1 MAQRDQRGP
10 GAPEEQLL
18 PSMKSIV
25 EAKRPKEQLQSRNE
39 HDPSAP
45 AIKRVDFDNPAVIS
59 AKEVQTPMKNT
70 SFEKLLIYLDLM
82 KFYPQKL
89 TLAKALQIS
98 NVTLSEEKP
107 KCLKEV
113 PMHFINNLLR
123 ANSSSRSIEFTN
135 SETLVQDTPIS
146 TSNFRRRSNRGGK
159 SRTSNSIDILDLITA
174 LFLCSDTFLQQAL
187 VVKMSQCQFAL
198 PLLLPDLNEGNIKF
212 LVQAMQSVVHNWR
225 PHYKLATKGYIE
237 ESMSVVRMPMIALVR
252 LGGNTISKSE
262 LLNSILSNDKADIF
276 IHRDMQSG
284 NSRRQISNGLVE
296 ISFYFPPGD
305 KRSDLWSDIF
315 AVLNL
320 RGDVG
325 ESPTQLHFLIKACDA
340 MVILI
345 ENYGENE
352 QKFVTTHFHSK
363 MFWLKNTDVNDETDE
378 LLEQTLDELGVQD
391 VNVCDLEKNN
401 KADNGNL
408 FREFMKAV
416 LTCCEVKNNLKMI
429 SENVTDLNIKID
441 ANNIKRQRSAEAI
454 KDILQKMGACKD
466 VRENCFPCQGE
477 TLWHK
482 WSDTEKEL
490 CRLKK
495 GLGPEYMNQ
504 LRTTKQNLRLEQMK
518 QITPTMTEFIS
529 NISKFDEEECKLFIH
544 GLELELNDK
553 TRRTMREENKNVN
566 AYGAHDISKELQPS
580 NMKSSLSTVGLEH
593 FFREVAQIYEASKEC
608 KMHQDY
614 KNLSARMAHL
624 FLDGFPME
632 LLDGDAGCIPI
643 DWVTDVFGEVNNI
656 LLGEV
661 HNILKRDP
669 RIFVL
674 SVLGVQSSG
683 KSTLL
688 NTMFG
693 LQFAVSSGRCTRGA
707 FMQLLR
713 IDNELTEELGFEFIL
728 VIDTEGLKALELST
742 LENSYEHDNELA
754 TLAIG
759 LSNATIL
766 NVKMENAEEMKDIL
780 QIVVHA
786 FLRMTEGGKKPSCV
800 FVHQN
805 SGGVS
810 AHQKNKQDQE
820 RLLQILN
827 EMTEAAAKM
836 EEKSMYYK
844 QFTDVIDYDAENDKW
859 YIPGLWAG
867 GSSRDRVSC
876 TYSDEIWK
884 LKKHLLE
891 KLKKRAKLDNIYTL
905 PEFSAWIKTM
915 WTAMKKETYVFHF
928 RNFLVLEAY
937 NTLCT
942 AYTGWELKLRMHMI
956 SWMQDVSNKVK
967 RASHDE
973 LQNLK
978 ISLDKDVNDEILK
991 QQCIFKDCL
1000 SDFFKKGSGK
1010 TTLVEKYR
1018 EDFLISV
1025 RQLCS
1030 VVSNETLSKCKEC
1043 IDTHEC
1049 LESYRNVETQ
1059 YKQTIGGKVKRVLE
1073 NCTHSDKG
1081 LDEEQLQKI
1090 FNVIWSETVSDLKRI
1105 TLQECDVKR
1114 DMEKAL
1120 LSLAKTDAGL
1130 FKERLQSCS
1139 WSDMGRKYFKT
1150 LKTHSSGMHNKA
1162 NSFEEKTALDSI
1174 VKLSSDII
1182 DKCKQFITT
1191 KAHAA
1196 TDYWPAYCDELL
1208 QQVDLIL
1215 KNTPDDDKQYS
1226 KSFVIDIKMYVC
1238 SIAIEPFTKQHE
1250 RFLKEND
1257 PSTRLEE
1264 IKRSYFNLL
1273 TSMCKTEDEKQRNVI
1288 ALCDGCLKPAFLAV
1302 LKEQLGTII
1311 VQDMMK
1317 NSVLSNRKALQATM
1331 LSSVLNGN
1339 NFDTLISFIHD
1350 SNAFTISAIKGLI
1363 IEHCTQRDENEEEKL
1378 YNIQCFA
1385 QPILDGIMAKLNNA
1399 ILKETEHT
1407 ESITVADLLEKL
1419 KSNLI
1424 NDIVMKFDFLQIV
1437 GPHTLENPDK
1447 IKEFTKEVGEGI
1459 KRVSSEILKYLCG
1472 LENLNKLLDEM
1483 PVKPHEEIFKT
1494 VSGCGQHCPL
1504 CKAPCDRG
1512 GSAHREHGAAMHYP
1526 QGLCGKK
1533 CSDGTLI
1540 VDVCTTSVAKSK
1552 CSYRRAHSFTNED
1565 TNKEWYEYRNYRE
1578 VNDYYK
1584 SWDIPPETIDPEP
1597 VLWKFV
1603 FSKYN
1608 EKLAKKYETKSA
1620 KLPQEWALVT
1630 KEAVENNLKEKY
1642 GKIEN
1647 INLFWNIMK
1656 KFTID
1661 SLRYIAHGF
1670 VNITGIKKNLSK
1682 HPTSHT
1688 DSH

>member
-1 MAQRDQRGP
+1 
-10 GAPEEQLL
+10 
-18 PSMKSIV
+18 
-25 EAKRPKEQLQSRNE
+25 
-39 HDPSAP
+39 
-45 AIKRVDFDNPAVIS
+45 
-59 AKEVQTPMKNT
+59 
-70 SFEKLLIYLDLM
+70 
-82 KFYPQKL
+82 KL

-98 NVTLSEEKP
+98 KVTRSEEKP
-107 KCLKEV
+107 KCLKDV
-113 PMHFINNLLR
+113 AMHFIQNLLR
-123 ANSSSRSIEFTN
+123 ANSSSRSTEFTN
-135 SETLVQDTPIS
+135 SETLVQYTPKS
-146 TSNFRRRSNRGGK
+146 TSNYRRRSNRVGK
-159 SRTSNSIDILDLITA
+159 SRASNSIDILDLITA

-187 VVKMSQCQFAL
+187 MVKMSQCHFAL
-198 PLLLPDLNEGNIKF
+198 PLLLPDLNEGNITF
-212 LVQAMQSVVHNWR
+212 LVQAMQSVVHIWG
-225 PHYKLATKGYIE
+225 PHHKLAIKGYTE
-237 ESMSVVRMPMIALVR
+237 DSMSVVAMPMIAFVR
-252 LGGNTISKSE
+252 LG
-262 LLNSILSNDKADIF
+262 
-276 IHRDMQSG
+276 RDMQSG
-284 NSRRQISNGLVE
+284 NSLRHISNGLVE

-305 KRSDLWSDIF
+305 KSSDLWSDIF

-320 RGDVG
+320 RGDVR
-325 ESPTQLHFLIKACDA
+325 ESLTQLKFLKNACDA

-345 ENYGENE
+345 ENFGEDE
-352 QKFVTTHFHSK
+352 RKFVTTDFNSNSK
-363 MFWLKNTDVNDETDE
+363 MFWLKNTDENDETDE

-401 KADNGNL
+401 KVIIGNL
-408 FREFMKAV
+408 FRKFMKDV
-416 LTCCEVKNNLKMI
+416 LTRCNVTNNLKMI
-429 SENVTDLNIKID
+429 SESVTDLTIKID

-454 KDILQKMGACKD
+454 KDILQKMGACNG
-466 VRENCFPCQGE
+466 VRENCFPCQSE
-477 TLWHK
+477 KLWHK

-495 GLGPEYMNQ
+495 GSGLEYTNQ
-504 LRTTKQNLRLEQMK
+504 LRTKKRNLRLEQVK
-518 QITPTMTEFIS
+518 RISPTMTEFIS
-529 NISKFDEEECKLFIH
+529 KNSKFDEEEYKLFLH

-553 TRRTMREENKNVN
+553 TRKTMRDKNKIVN
-566 AYGAHDISKELQPS
+566 ALGAHDISKELQPS

-593 FFREVAQIYEASKEC
+593 FFREVAQIYEASKDCE
-608 KMHQDY
+608 MHPDY

-656 LLGEV
+656 LLGDV
-661 HNILKRDP
+661 NNILKRDP

-713 IDNELTEELGFEFIL
+713 IDDELTEELGFEFIL
-728 VIDTEGLKALELST
+728 VIDTEGLKALELAT

-759 LSNATIL
+759 LGNATIL

-810 AHQKNKQDQE
+810 AHEKNKKDQE

-844 QFTDVIDYDAENDKW
+844 RFTDVIDYDAENDKW
-859 YIPGLWAG
+859 YIPGLRAG
-867 GSSRDRVSC
+867 GSSMARVSC
-876 TYSDEIWK
+876 TYSDEVWK

-891 KLKKRAKLDNIYTL
+891 KCKKRAKLGNIYTL

-942 AYTGWELKLRMHMI
+942 AYTGWELNLRMNII
-956 SWMQDVSNKVK
+956 SWMQNVSNKVK
-967 RASHDE
+967 RASHEE
-973 LQNLK
+973 LLNLK
-978 ISLDKDVNDEILK
+978 RSLAKDVDDEVLK
-991 QQCIFKDCL
+991 EECKFKDCL
-1000 SDFFKKGSGK
+1000 SDYFKNN
-1010 TTLVEKYR
+1010 LVEKYR
-1018 EDFLISV
+1018 QDFLISV
-1025 RQLCS
+1025 QQLCS

-1081 LDEEQLQKI
+1081 LDEEDLQKT

-1114 DMEKAL
+1114 DMEKSL
-1120 LSLAKTDAGL
+1120 LYLTKTDAGH
-1130 FKERLQSCS
+1130 FKEKLQSCS
-1139 WSDMGRKYFKT
+1139 WSDIGKNDFKT
-1150 LKTHSSGMHNKA
+1150 LNTHYSVIIHKA
-1162 NSFEEKTALDSI
+1162 KSLEENTALNSI
-1174 VKLSSDII
+1174 VNLSSDII
-1182 DKCKQFITT
+1182 DKCKQFIQT
-1191 KAHAA
+1191 KANAA

-1215 KNTPDDDKQYS
+1215 KNTPDDTKQYS

-1238 SIAIEPFTKQHE
+1238 SIAIDPFTKQHE
-1250 RFLKEND
+1250 RFLKLND
-1257 PSTRLEE
+1257 PYTRLEE
-1264 IKRSYFNLL
+1264 LKGSYFNLL
-1273 TSMCKTEDEKQRNVI
+1273 TSMCKTEDGKQRNII
-1288 ALCDGCLKPAFLAV
+1288 ALCDGCLKPAFLEV

-1311 VQDMMK
+1311 VRHVK
-1317 NSVLSNRKALQATM
+1317 ANNVLSNRKALQATI
-1331 LSSVLNGN
+1331 LSSLLNGDD
-1339 NFDTLISFIHD
+1339 FDTLTSFIHD
-1350 SNAFTISAIKGLI
+1350 SNSFTMSVIKDLI
-1363 IEHCTQRDENEEEKL
+1363 VEHCTQKYEENKGKP
-1378 YNIQCFA
+1378 YKIQCLA

-1419 KSNLI
+1419 ESNLI
-1424 NDIVMKFDFLQIV
+1424 KDIVMKFDFLQVV

-1447 IKEFTKEVGEGI
+1447 IKEFNKEVSEGI
-1459 KRVSSEILKYLCG
+1459 KRVSSEIIKDLCS
-1472 LENLNKLLDEM
+1472 LENLNTLLDEM

-1494 VSGCGQHCPL
+1494 VSGCGQLCPL

-1526 QGLCGKK
+1526 QGLCGRK

-1552 CSYRRAHSFTNED
+1552 YSYLEAHSFTNED
-1565 TNKEWYEYRNYRE
+1565 TNEEGYEYRNYRE

-1584 SWDIPPETIDPEP
+1584 SWDIPPDSTELEP
-1597 VLWKFV
+1597 PIWKFV

-1608 EKLAKKYETKSA
+1608 E
-1620 KLPQEWALVT
+1620 
-1630 KEAVENNLKEKY
+1630 
-1642 GKIEN
+1642 
-1647 INLFWNIMK
+1647 
-1656 KFTID
+1656 
-1661 SLRYIAHGF
+1661 
-1670 VNITGIKKNLSK
+1670 
-1682 HPTSHT
+1682 
-1688 DSH
+1688 